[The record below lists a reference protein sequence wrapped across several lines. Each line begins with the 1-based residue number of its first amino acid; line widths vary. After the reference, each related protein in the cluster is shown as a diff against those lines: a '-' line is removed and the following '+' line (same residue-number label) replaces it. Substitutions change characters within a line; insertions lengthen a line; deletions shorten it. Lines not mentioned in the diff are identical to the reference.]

1 MKRFL
6 CLVLCVLLAV
16 SLTACEKAPVA
27 AEPSSAQTPNAESSA
42 AAADSP
48 EVYLDASAS
57 TQERVAD
64 LLKRMSL
71 EDKAGQMVQGEQYPV
86 CDADMKEL
94 GLGSV
99 LSGGGSVPDN
109 DNSVEHWDE
118 VLDGFQKAALSRDLK
133 IPYIYGADAVHG
145 HNTVYGAVIFPH
157 NIGIGAANDPE
168 LTKQMGAY
176 VAGEMK
182 LTGILWNFGPCV
194 AVVQDPRWGRTYE
207 SYSSNPDT
215 VCALASAF
223 AQGQMSEDV
232 LPCAKHFVADGGTT
246 FGTGEGDYL
255 IDRGDAQMSEDEL
268 RTVHMA
274 PYVQL
279 VNDGVKSVMVSFSS
293 YQGLKMHEH
302 KHLITDVLKGE
313 LGFDGFVV
321 TDWEGILGIN
331 APTYDAQIVAA
342 VNAGVDMLMEPY
354 NYMLAIEAIVN
365 GVKTGE
371 IAEERVDDAVS
382 RILTVKFNMGLFE
395 DPYLDNATMNVTE
408 LGSAEGRALAKKLVE
423 ESQVLLK
430 NENGVLP
437 LKKGQK
443 IYVTGPA
450 ADSIGIQCG
459 GWTLSWQGMPD
470 KELTPGTTILQ
481 GLQDYADEYG
491 LTVITDENQ
500 AQDADVVLLAIGE
513 KPYAEYEGDAQ
524 NLSIT
529 GDLGLDGNKA
539 AIEKAKALGKP
550 IVTVIVAGR
559 NVLIDDYIGD
569 WDAAVMSYLP
579 GTEGGGIVSP
589 LVGAAKFTGKLPM
602 PWYKSEEDIGKNG
615 AQLQFELGYGLTY

>member
-1 MKRFL
+1 MKRL
-6 CLVLCVLLAV
+6 IILMLCVLLAV
-16 SLTACEKAPVA
+16 SLMACEKAPVA
-27 AEPSSAQTPNAESSA
+27 AEPSSAQTPDAESTA
-42 AAADSP
+42 AVPDSP

-109 DNSVEHWDE
+109 DNSVEHWNE

-223 AQGQMSEDV
+223 AQGQMDEGV

-255 IDRGDAQMSEDEL
+255 IDRGDAQMSEEEL

-293 YQGLKMHEH
+293 YQGLKMHEN
-302 KHLITDVLKGE
+302 KYLITDVLKGE

-331 APTYDAQIVAA
+331 APTYDAQIIAA

-408 LGSAEGRALAKKLVE
+408 LGSADGRALAKKLVE

-481 GLQDYADEYG
+481 GLRDCADEYD

-539 AIEKAKALGKP
+539 AIDKAKALGKP

-559 NVLIDDYIGD
+559 NVLIDDYIGE

>member
-27 AEPSSAQTPNAESSA
+27 AEPSSAQTPNTESSA

-602 PWYKSEEDIGKNG
+602 PWYKSEEDIGKDG

>member
-1 MKRFL
+1 MKRLFIV
-6 CLVLCVLLAV
+6 VLCVLLAA
-16 SLTACEKAPVA
+16 SLAACEKTPVSE
-27 AEPSSAQTPNAESSA
+27 EPSAVQTPNAAPASEL
-42 AAADSP
+42 P
-48 EVYLDASAS
+48 EVYLDASAG
-57 TQERVAD
+57 TQARVAD
-64 LLKRMSL
+64 LLSRMSL

-86 CDADMKEL
+86 CDADLQEL

-109 DNSVEHWDE
+109 DNSVSHWND
-118 VLDGFQKAALSRDLK
+118 VIDGFQKAALSRALK
-133 IPYIYGADAVHG
+133 IPFIYGADAVHG

-182 LTGILWNFGPCV
+182 LTGILWNFAPCV
-194 AVVQDPRWGRTYE
+194 AVGQDPRWGRTYE
-207 SYSSNPDT
+207 SYSSDPDI

-223 AQGQMSEDV
+223 VQGQLSEGV
-232 LPCAKHFVADGGTT
+232 LPCAKHYAADGGTT

-268 RTVHMA
+268 RAVHLA
-274 PYVQL
+274 PYAQL
-279 VNDGVKSVMVSFSS
+279 IKDGVKSVMVSFSS
-293 YQGLKMHEH
+293 YQGLKMHEN
-302 KHLITDVLKGE
+302 KYLITDVLKGE

-331 APTYDAQIVAA
+331 APSYDAQVVAA
-342 VNAGVDMLMEPY
+342 VNAGVDMFMEPY
-354 NYMLAIEAIVN
+354 NYMLAIEAIAN
-365 GVKTGE
+365 GVNNGD
-371 IAEERVDDAVS
+371 IAQERVDDAVS
-382 RILTVKFNMGLFE
+382 RILTVKFDMGLFE
-395 DPYLDNATMNVTE
+395 DPYLDNTPMNVTE
-408 LGSAEGRALAKKLVE
+408 LGSADGRALAKKLVE

-437 LKKGQK
+437 FKKGQK

-459 GWTLSWQGMPD
+459 GWTLSWQGKPD
-470 KELTPGTTILQ
+470 KNLTPGTTILQ
-481 GLQDYADEYG
+481 GLKDCADAYG
-491 LTVITDENQ
+491 LTIVTDESQ
-500 AQDADVVLLAIGE
+500 AKDADVVLLAIGE

-529 GDLGLDGNKA
+529 GDLALDGNKT
-539 AIEKAKALGKP
+539 AIDKAKALGKP
-550 IVTVIVAGR
+550 VVTVIVAGR

-579 GTEGGGIVSP
+579 GTEGGGMVSP
-589 LVGAAKFTGKLPM
+589 LVGAAKFTGKLAM
-602 PWYKSEEDIGKNG
+602 PWYKSEDDIGKDG